1 MPIPYHQI
9 TNFMNSKMYQDKKHP
24 AHKQANDFIDVW
36 FQNNAD
42 KLDEN
47 NNFKESVVSKSSVSD
62 PLVLDDELIKRN
74 IPEIKKHEGVKD
86 FPYKDTKGI
95 ITVGGGLNVD
105 NFDKYASLDWVNKN
119 TGQKATPDEIKA
131 DYTSIKNTPSRNY
144 QANFYEKYTV
154 SRLSDAQ
161 INKQMVDHLK
171 SDLAQIRRAVPNFD
185 KLPTGVQDAVIDIQ
199 YNTGHIEKFP
209 KMIQAIQDKNIR
221 SVAEESHRK
230 DVSQDRNQD
239 MIQKILQII
248 DWDY

>member
-1 MPIPYHQI
+1 MPIPYNQI

-24 AHKQANDFIDVW
+24 AHKQANDFVDAW
-36 FQNNAD
+36 FKNNAD

-47 NNFKESVVSKSSVSD
+47 NNFKESAISKSSVSE

-131 DYTSIKNTPSRNY
+131 DYTSIKNTPSGNY
-144 QANFYEKYTV
+144 QANFYKKYTDL
-154 SRLSDAQ
+154 RLSDTE
-161 INKQMVDHLK
+161 INEQMTNHLK
-171 SDLAQIRRAVPNFD
+171 SDLTQIRRAVPNFD
-185 KLPTGVQDAVIDIQ
+185 KLPAGVQDAVIDIQ
-199 YNTGHIEKFP
+199 YNTGHVENFP

-230 DVSQDRNQD
+230 DVSPERNQD
-239 MIQKILQII
+239 TVQKILQIF

>member
-1 MPIPYHQI
+1 MPVPYTQI
-9 TNFMNSKMYQDKKHP
+9 TNFMNSKMYQDKNHP
-24 AHKQANDFIDVW
+24 AHKQANAFVDAW

-47 NNFKESVVSKSSVSD
+47 NNFKDSAISKSSVSE
-62 PLVLDDELIKRN
+62 PPVSDDDLIKRN

-95 ITVGGGLNVD
+95 VTVGGGLNVD
-105 NFDKYASLDWVNKN
+105 NFDKYTSLDWVNKN
-119 TGQKATPDEIKA
+119 TGQGATPDEIKM
-131 DYTSIKNTPSRNY
+131 DYEVIKNMPSGNY

-161 INKQMVDHLK
+161 INKQMTNHLK

-230 DVSQDRNQD
+230 DVSPERNQD

>member
-1 MPIPYHQI
+1 MPIPYNQI

-24 AHKQANDFIDVW
+24 AHKQAKDFVDAW
-36 FQNNAD
+36 FKNNAD

-47 NNFKESVVSKSSVSD
+47 NHFKESAVSKSSVSE
-62 PLVLDDELIKRN
+62 PPVLDDDLIKRN

-95 ITVGGGLNVD
+95 VTVGGGLNVD

-119 TGQKATPDEIKA
+119 TGQGATPDEIKM
-131 DYTSIKNTPSRNY
+131 DYEVIKNMPSGNY
-144 QANFYEKYTV
+144 QADFYKKYTNL
-154 SRLSDAQ
+154 RLSDTE
-161 INKQMVDHLK
+161 INKQMTNHLK
-171 SDLAQIRRAVPNFD
+171 SDLTQIRRAVPNFD
-185 KLPTGVQDAVIDIQ
+185 KLPAGVQDAVIDIQ
-199 YNTGHIEKFP
+199 YNTGHVENFP

-221 SVAEESHRK
+221 SVSEESHRK
-230 DVSQDRNQD
+230 DVSPERNHD